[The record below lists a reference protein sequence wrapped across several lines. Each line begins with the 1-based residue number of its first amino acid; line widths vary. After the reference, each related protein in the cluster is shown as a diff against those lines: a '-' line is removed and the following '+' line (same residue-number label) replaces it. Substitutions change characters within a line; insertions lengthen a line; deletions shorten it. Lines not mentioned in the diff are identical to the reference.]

1 VASTKEIRSKLFIYR
16 YYHNTSR
23 NLLSHSTFITTSHE
37 KEEEEK
43 EEGIG

>member
-1 VASTKEIRSKLFIYR
+1 VASRKEIKSKLFIYR

-23 NLLSHSTFITTSHE
+23 NSLLHSTSITTSHE
-37 KEEEEK
+37 KEEEK